1 MGTRWSHKVV
11 EVSFSLFGSKL
22 SEKIQ
27 AELDKFG
34 ALGWELVAV
43 NQTLR
48 RRRGAS
54 LFQEGAMR

>member
-1 MGTRWSHKVV
+1 MATRWSHKIV

-34 ALGWELVAV
+34 VQGWELVAV
-43 NQTLR
+43 NQTSAADVVRLY
-48 RRRGAS
+48 
-54 LFQEGAMR
+54 FKKEQ

>member
-1 MGTRWSHKVV
+1 MSNRWNHKVV
-11 EVSFSLFGSKL
+11 EVSFSLFGNKL

-43 NQTLR
+43 NQSSPADVVR
-48 RRRGAS
+48 IY
-54 LFQEGAMR
+54 FKKEQ